1 MCNNNKRGKW
11 ESMHVELCERDD
23 DGGVKNTDLLLNFV
37 LLFNVYVQCT
47 TLFYF
52 GFACWT

>member
-1 MCNNNKRGKW
+1 MCNNKRGKW

-52 GFACWT
+52 GFAC